1 MMTDDF
7 EHLDHANRDVGGDRD
22 SHPTDAAAP
31 AAVPTRRVG
40 VIVCIVVAVLC
51 SLIAAALDPHHE
63 DDHDRWSRYQECI
76 SQEQARIAREGSLL
90 QAHDFCDLY
99 PGR

>member
-1 MMTDDF
+1 M
-7 EHLDHANRDVGGDRD
+7 
-22 SHPTDAAAP
+22 
-31 AAVPTRRVG
+31 
-40 VIVCIVVAVLC
+40 LC